1 MTPTKSSG
9 AGIAFM
15 TPQPEQFP
23 QTAVRPISAGDSIST
38 AFMDKANIEVL
49 NSFNEKFQLAGIE
62 LRYDEL
68 QELNVLK
75 QFLGLHVKQA
85 GICDVQC
92 MLLWSEWVRTFR
104 RQTPGFPK
112 LILEK
117 EFRCFVVDTF
127 GIDVV
132 DKGFR
137 GAVYS
142 GIKFIP

>member
-1 MTPTKSSG
+1 MTPTKSSE

-15 TPQPEQFP
+15 TPQPEQFH
-23 QTAVRPISAGDSIST
+23 QTVVRPISAGDSISLT
-38 AFMDKANIEVL
+38 FMDEANIEVL
-49 NSFNEKFQLAGIE
+49 NRFNERFQLTGIE
-62 LRYDEL
+62 VSYEEL
-68 QELNVLK
+68 HELNVLK
-75 QFLGLHVKQA
+75 QFLGRHVKQA

-117 EFRCFVVDTF
+117 EFRCFIMDTF
-127 GIDVV
+127 GIEVV

-137 GAVYS
+137 GAVYL

>member
-15 TPQPEQFP
+15 TPRPEQFH
-23 QTAVRPISAGDSIST
+23 QTAVRPISAGDSISP

-49 NSFNEKFQLAGIE
+49 NSFDEKFQLTGIE
-62 LRYDEL
+62 VRYEEL
-68 QELNVLK
+68 HELNVLK
-75 QFLGLHVKQA
+75 QFLGRHVKPA

-92 MLLWSEWVRTFR
+92 MLLWSEWVRTFK
-104 RQTPGFPK
+104 RQTLVFPK

-117 EFRCFVVDTF
+117 EFRCVIMNTF

-132 DKGFR
+132 DTDFR
-137 GAVYS
+137 GAVYP